1 MRRFWESRG
10 SARRRNYG
18 KPLTRKPATDLI
30 QDILSPLPG
39 SSMGPLKWETGG
51 TMTDHSAPGGR
62 CRRSIAAGLL
72 LVAALGLCSGQTAA
86 AGAEAIEVQG
96 NRRIDAETVRSY
108 FHPASDGRF
117 DEAARDAALKAL
129 LATGLFNNV
138 TIQRAGDRLVVHLTE
153 APVLDRVAFEGNK
166 KIKDK
171 DLEAIVESKPR
182 GTLQR
187 AVVQSDVGRI
197 MEAYRHAGR
206 DDVGVVPQII
216 DRGSDRVDLVYVV
229 TEGAKTTVRQIN
241 FEGNRAFGKRQLAA
255 VIKTSATNMLSF
267 LTGGDDY
274 DPDRI
279 AADRE
284 QLRLYYR
291 SKGYADASVT
301 SAKAEYD
308 PALHGYT
315 LTFSIDEGELY
326 HFGDVSIVGNVPGLD
341 TEKLRPLLVARS
353 GTVFNGNALDKTD
366 EVLAIELSKLGFPF
380 AQAVPRTTRDA
391 TAKRINVAFT
401 IDQGPRTYVERID
414 IHGNTRT
421 RGYVIR
427 REFDI
432 AEGDAYNKAL
442 IDRAERR
449 LKNLNYFKTVKITRL
464 PGSAPD
470 RVVLDVEVADQS
482 TGEFTISGGYSTTD
496 GLLAEVKVGDRN
508 FLGGG
513 QAVSASVTY
522 GQYARGIDLSASE
535 PYFLGTRVSAGI
547 ELYGKQNISSPYQSY
562 GSDIYGATM
571 QLGTPLTEQLGVQY
585 RYSIYNQNITL
596 DPATLTALP
605 SLPIQQAALAGPQWV
620 SSIGDTVTYSTLDN
634 NKSPTSGFNS
644 QLKQDLAGLGGDVK
658 FMRTTEDLRYY
669 QPINDDVVSL
679 VRAQGGY
686 ITGWGGQQV
695 PLINSFFGGPTMVRG
710 FAPYGF
716 GPRDLTPG
724 TTMDNVGG
732 TMYWA
737 STLELQSA
745 IPGVPQEYGLRA
757 SAFVDAGSV
766 FNYGGPTVFPGS
778 AQSLQ
783 VANSNTIRSSVGMGL
798 TWASPFGAL
807 TVNYA
812 VPLTKAAYDVVQPL
826 NITAGG
832 F

>member
-1 MRRFWESRG
+1 
-10 SARRRNYG
+10 
-18 KPLTRKPATDLI
+18 
-30 QDILSPLPG
+30 
-39 SSMGPLKWETGG
+39 
-51 TMTDHSAPGGR
+51 MTDFRAPGGR
-62 CRRSIAAGLL
+62 RRRWVVAGSLL
-72 LVAALGLCSGQTAA
+72 AAALGFSFAQAA
-86 AGAEAIEVQG
+86 AAETIEVQG

-108 FHPASDGRF
+108 FHATADGRF
-117 DEAARDAALKAL
+117 DAAARDAALKAL
-129 LATGLFNNV
+129 VETGLFDQV
-138 TIQRAGDRLVVHLTE
+138 TIDRVGDRLVVHLAE
-153 APVLDRVAFEGNK
+153 ARVLDRVAFEGNK

-171 DLEAIVESKPR
+171 ELEAVVQSKPR

-187 AVVQSDVGRI
+187 AVVQADAARI

-206 DDVGVVPQII
+206 NNVGVAPQII
-216 DRGSDRVDLVYVV
+216 DRGNDRVDLVYVV
-229 TEGAKTTVRQIN
+229 TESAKTTVRQIN
-241 FEGNRAFGKRQLAA
+241 FAGNQVFGKRQLAA

-308 PALHGYT
+308 PAIHGFT
-315 LTFSIDEGELY
+315 LTFTIDEGERY
-326 HFGDVSIVGNVPGLD
+326 HFGDINIVCNVPGLD
-341 TEKLRPLLVARS
+341 GEKLRRLVVARQ
-353 GTVFNGNALDKTD
+353 GAVFDGNALDKSD
-366 EVLAIELSKLGFPF
+366 EILAIELAKLGFPF
-380 AQAVPRTTRDA
+380 AQATPRTIRDA
-391 TAKRINVAFT
+391 AARRIDVAFT
-401 IDQGPRTYVERID
+401 VDQGPRTYVERIN

-432 AEGDAYNKAL
+432 AEGDAYNKSL

-449 LKNLNYFKTVKITRL
+449 LKNLNFFKTVKISRL
-464 PGSAPD
+464 PGSAAD
-470 RVVLDVEVADQS
+470 RVVLDVEVAEQS
-482 TGEFTISGGYSTTD
+482 TGDFNIAGGYSTTD
-496 GLLAEVKVGDRN
+496 GLLAEVKVSDRN
-508 FLGGG
+508 FLGTGK
-513 QAVSASVTY
+513 AVAASVTY

-547 ELYGKQNISSPYQSY
+547 ELYGRQDDTSPYQSY
-562 GSDIYGATM
+562 GSTIYGGTL
-571 QLGTPLTEQLGVQY
+571 QLGTPITEQLGVQY
-585 RYSIYNQNITL
+585 RYSLYNQDVTL
-596 DPATLTALP
+596 NPASLTAAP

-620 SSIGDTVTYSTLDN
+620 SAVGSTVTYSTLDN

-658 FMRTTEDLRYY
+658 FLRTTEDLRYY
-669 QPINDDVVSL
+669 HPITDDVVSL

-686 ITGWGGQQV
+686 VTGWGGQQV
-695 PLINSFFGGPTMVRG
+695 PLLNSFFGGPTMVRG
-710 FAPYGF
+710 FAPNGF

-732 TMYWA
+732 SMYWA
-737 STLELQSA
+737 TTAELQSN
-745 IPGVPQEYGLRA
+745 IPGVPQEYGLKA
-757 SAFVDAGSV
+757 TAFVDAGSV
-766 FNYGGPTVFPGS
+766 FRYSGPTAFPGS

-783 VANSNTIRSSVGMGL
+783 VANSNVVRSSVGAGL
-798 TWASPFGAL
+798 TWASPFGNL
-807 TVNYA
+807 TVDYA

-826 NITAGG
+826 RFSAGG